1 MFVSNNCHLL
11 PLFIFII
18 SLQNQSVDVTSCYM
32 ITRSFLKLLYK
43 LPNFIYYNSLLNLLL
58 SLATLEFLSSTH
70 AIVMT
75 LVHPLAANASTS
87 QFSWQW
93 ERVKS
98 DFSTNNSKQFN
109 MLNVSR
115 QTLIEA
121 NHYKTFVAFNCWL
134 KQKDSSILNTKNC

>member
-1 MFVSNNCHLL
+1 MVCLGFEPEALGLNVADESIELKCLQFHIPCRYAFTSNAQLFKCIMFVSNNCHLL

-58 SLATLEFLSSTH
+58 SSAHLEFLSSTP
-70 AIVMT
+70 AIVLT

-87 QFSWQW
+87 QFS
-93 ERVKS
+93 
-98 DFSTNNSKQFN
+98 
-109 MLNVSR
+109 
-115 QTLIEA
+115 
-121 NHYKTFVAFNCWL
+121 
-134 KQKDSSILNTKNC
+134 